1 MRIPRLLQAVLVL
14 LFVYFGF
21 ILVFDV
27 ILEAVIPA
35 SLIIMYMFFVTAGVF
50 MVFTY
55 DEEQTA
61 ELVAPIKAMV
71 EDPSKRLIRNIV
83 FVIVP
88 LAVGG
93 GTYWQMQP
101 SFEAP
106 LELRTI
112 HPAPPTTAKIY
123 GKRVNLL
130 KLENPYRKLEKE
142 DPEQFREL
150 IDEGAAVYIKNCQY
164 CHGDKLDGKGPYA
177 EGLNPTPLNFQ
188 DVGTIAQLQESYL
201 FWRITTGGPGLPQ
214 EAAPWISSMP
224 VWQDFL
230 KEDEVWKVIMF
241 LYDYTG
247 HRPKPPTRKRA
258 KRSIRNAAC
267 NATATRATA

>member
-1 MRIPRLLQAVLVL
+1 MKMPRLLQAVLVL
-14 LFVYFGF
+14 TGVYLGFVV
-21 ILVFDV
+21 VFDV
-27 ILEAVIPA
+27 ILEAVIPS
-35 SLIIMYMFFVTAGVF
+35 SLLAMYMFFVTAGVF

-55 DEEQTA
+55 DEDQTR

-71 EDPSKRLIRNIV
+71 EDPSKRLWRNIV
-83 FVIVP
+83 FVILP
-88 LAVGG
+88 LAAAGA
-93 GTYWQMQP
+93 TYMQMQP
-101 SFEAP
+101 GLEAP

-112 HPAPPTTAKIY
+112 HPAPPSTAKIY

-130 KLENPYRKLEKE
+130 QLENPFRKLEKE

-150 IDEGAAVYIKNCQY
+150 VSEGAAVYIQNCQY

-177 EGLNPTPLNFQ
+177 SGLNPTPLNFQ

-201 FWRITTGGPGLPQ
+201 FWRITTGGPGLPK

-230 KEDEVWKVIMF
+230 KEDEIWKVILF

-247 HRPKPPTRKRA
+247 HRP
-258 KRSIRNAAC
+258 RSWEHE
-267 NATATRATA
+267 